1 MIRVITASKHY
12 APLMLRIISTY
23 LLSVVLLAA
32 TFSSQLY
39 ATDLTDCSGVV
50 FDPSI
55 IIEDGFDVPSGECAI
70 IDVNIGFIDGS
81 IIVEDNATLYIY
93 GNIDYIDGR
102 IQVHTGGQLFIYGD
116 IAGMSNDII
125 ADEGTIEMFGSVA
138 SEGKV
143 TINDPGVFQMTG
155 AQLHLSP
162 AGDIALD
169 NGSAMF
175 IMNDFSSVTL
185 DVGKF
190 DNKGNNSNIQLDE
203 SGNTLHTTDFQGSKG
218 DFLGTGPTY
227 SDIDPAQSKRIIVT
241 ETNGNT
247 ITAEDGP
254 SDYVSIVLGAPPTIS
269 LPVTITLFSSDL
281 GEGTV
286 STASV
291 TFTSLN
297 WDTPQVITITGT
309 NDNVAEGTRVYE
321 LITSNAVSGDLQ
333 YNGMIVPDVVVL
345 NRDNGLNGTSTYNI
359 FAPTAAGSTI
369 TSKEDSV
376 AIITVADLGFAD
388 DDGDDIDKLQVS
400 TLPVKG
406 ILFQDNAPQNN
417 AYDVGEELSV
427 NDELTKA
434 EIDNNEFNYIPDS
447 QEAGNS
453 YASFDFYVNDGEVY
467 SDASATITFDIVPVN
482 DSPVFTLTGD
492 LNVDDNQASYSY
504 LNFFSGAADG
514 DPELTQNLTYQI
526 STDDPS
532 IFSVLPSINF
542 GTGELTFTLAN
553 KASVV
558 ANITVTV
565 TDDGGTVNG
574 GLDETTK
581 TFKIKVFDEP
591 QSKPETIPAGS
602 YIVDMGS
609 LSPTIG
615 NSLKPYG
622 LIFDLTSNY
631 QVPVKIAIRMDKEKD
646 EIDFSH
652 EGRDYRGAPFIISA
666 EYRTDSVNAVLDE
679 WELQGVEGYTT
690 TTEAL
695 NVPIYVTFTAYTT
708 WTVDQDNEAIAAN
721 YFDNAGIPLTSYTV
735 KPPSALDGTDDIFI
749 LPHADPSWANHGNL
763 YNWNKSVDEG
773 GEGGWIWAGCH
784 AVSVL
789 ESLVNPADVTEQMN
803 FLTTN
808 SLVSYLAHDDGSV
821 PYSYDY
827 PAHPFMQ
834 FMQDLDAASV
844 NGSEQVYLP
853 SKAQG
858 SSWLSSTKIAVW
870 DPDQSDV
877 VNGVITD
884 GEAAVLAFG
893 HSFGDP
899 RNGKV
904 LYQGG
909 HDLDGGNIANIAAQR
924 AFFNFSILA
933 PVGKVPIVD
942 SISVPAYMDKAQD
955 YDLSISATTRDGST
969 PSYYWSSGCGGSF
982 DDPTSSTPT
991 YTSPSV
997 VTVTTCIITVTITDS
1012 NGRQTFESVSVT
1024 MTPNETPTFTSLTS
1038 PLEAGILTDEFEIT
1052 FAELEA
1058 ASDASDVEGPIAGYL
1073 VTNLYGGTLSL
1084 GTSSGVATPYA
1095 AGSNDTINASI
1106 NAYWAPSSTGV
1117 TSAFDIVAL
1126 DSEGSNSV
1134 TDIPVNI
1141 KVVGFSVTESG
1152 GTTVTSEAGGT
1163 DFISIVLDV
1172 QPTTDVQLDLVIS
1185 PASVASVNVASV
1197 TFDNTNWDTPQVI
1210 TITGQDDATPVDGDD
1225 PYTITFSVNTGAS
1238 DDDFDLMTD
1247 QVIAALNVDNDDPG
1261 FTITPLS
1268 GITVNES
1275 GTTANFTIS
1284 LQSSPSA
1291 AVDVTLWSNDLT
1303 EGDVNPKTFSF
1314 TNLNWNAANS
1324 FTVTGADDLVE
1335 DGDIN
1340 YLIVLDPAV
1349 SGDPTYDN
1357 MDPADVT
1364 VTTADND
1371 VSGIQ
1376 VTLSGGSTVTSETG
1390 TTDTIWVQLNT
1401 EPSSDVVIDVTS
1413 ADLSEGTVS
1422 PGQLTFTDTDWNVA
1436 QLVIVTGVNDNVDD
1450 GDIAYNLVL
1459 AVDDAASD
1467 DVYDA
1472 VPNQLVS
1479 VTNQNDDVAGILVSP
1494 TSLTMSESGAP
1505 GNFSI
1510 VLNSQPTQDVSIG
1523 VSSSN
1528 TGEATVNV
1536 SSVTFTPGTWNTPK
1550 QVAVTGQDDTQVDG
1564 NSSVTIL
1571 VATATSTDSKY
1582 SGMNPDD
1589 VAATIQDDDT
1599 ARFIVT
1605 PTSLSMN
1612 EGTTGTFDVVLGDEP
1627 QGTVNLTVSS
1637 SNSGQASIDFTN
1649 LSFDNTNWSVAQTVT
1664 VTGEEDANLISE
1676 SPSITIS
1683 VDASSDDAFDTLNNQ
1698 VVNVTLADN
1707 DLAGFTVTPLSL
1719 SVDEGS
1725 TNTFTVVLDAEP
1737 SSDVTISLTSSNTAA
1752 ATVDL
1757 SSVVFDNTD
1766 WSVAQT
1772 VTVTGVEDANL
1783 ISETPTIT
1791 ASIVDAS
1798 SDDAFDTLNN
1808 QVVNVT
1814 LADNDLAGF
1823 TVTPLSLS
1831 VNEGSTNTFTV
1842 VLDAEPSSDV
1852 TISLTSSNTAAAT
1865 VDLSSVVFD
1874 NTDWSVAQ
1882 TVTITGV
1889 EDANVL
1895 SETPTITASIVDASS
1910 DDAFDTLNNQV
1921 VNVTL
1926 ADNDLAGFTVTP
1938 LSLSVNEGSTNTFTV
1953 VLDAEPSS
1961 DVTISLTSSNTAAAT
1976 VDLSSVVFDNTD
1988 WSVAQTVT
1996 ITGVEDANVLSE
2008 TPTITASI
2016 VDASSDD
2023 AFDTL
2028 NNQVVNVTLADNDLA
2043 GFTVTP
2049 LSLSV
2054 NEGSTNTFTVVLD
2067 AEPSSDVTI
2076 SLTSSNTAA
2085 ATVDLSSVVFD
2096 NTDWS
2101 VAQTV
2106 TITGVEDANVISE
2119 TPTIT
2124 ASIVDA
2130 SSDDA
2135 FDTLNNQ
2142 VVNVTLADNDLAGF
2156 TVTPLSLSVN
2166 EGSTNTFTVVLDAEP
2181 SSDVTISLTSSNTAA
2196 ATVDLSS
2203 VVFDN
2208 TDWSVAQTVTI
2219 TGVEDA
2225 NVLSETPTITA
2236 SIVDASSDDAFD
2248 TLNNQVV
2255 NVTLADNDLAGFT
2268 VTPLSLSVNEGSTN
2282 TFTVVLDAEPSSDVT
2297 ISLTSS
2303 NTAAAT
2309 VDLSSVVFDNTDWS
2323 VAQTVTI
2330 TGVEDANVISE
2341 TPTIT
2346 ASIVDAS
2353 SDDAFD
2359 TLNNQVVNVTLAD
2372 NDLAGF
2378 TVTPLTLSVNEGS
2391 TNTFTVVLDAEPS
2404 SDVTIALTSSNTAAA
2419 TVDLSS
2425 VVFDNTDW
2433 SVAQTVTV
2441 TGVEDANLIS
2451 ETPTITASIV
2461 DASSDDA
2468 FDTLNN
2474 QVVNVTLA
2482 DNDLAGFTVTPLTL
2496 SVNEGSTN
2504 TFTVVLDA
2512 EPSSD
2517 VTIALTSSNT
2527 AAATVDLSNVVFDN
2541 TDWSVARTVTI
2552 TGVEDANLI
2561 SETPTITASI
2571 VDASSDDAFDTLNN
2585 QVVNVTLADNDLAGF
2600 TVTPLTLSVD
2610 EGSTNTFTVVLD
2622 AEPSSDVTISL
2633 TSSNTA
2639 AATVDLSSVVFDNT
2653 DWSVAQTVTVTGVED
2668 ANVISETPTITASI
2682 VDASSDDAFDTLNNQ
2697 VVNVTLADNDEAG
2710 FTVTPLT
2717 LSVSEGST
2725 NTFTVVLDAEPA
2737 SDVTIALT
2745 SSNTAAATVDL
2756 SSVVFDNTDWS
2767 VAQTVTITG
2776 VEDANVI
2783 SETPTITASVVD
2795 ASSDDA
2801 FDTLNNQVVN
2811 VTLADN
2817 DLAGFTVTPLTL
2829 SVNEGSTN
2837 TFTVVLDAEPAS
2849 DVTISLTS
2857 SNTAAAT
2864 VDLSSVVFDN
2874 ADWSVAQT
2882 VTITGVE
2889 DANVISETPTITA
2902 SVVDASS
2909 DDAFDTLNNQVVNV
2923 TLADNDL
2930 AGFTVTPL
2938 TLSVNEGSTNT
2949 FTVVLDAEP
2958 ADEVFIDFTSSDHT
2972 AAITDYSRMSFDATN
2987 WNISKTVTVSG
2998 VEDANL
3004 VSETPTI
3011 TLSVDA
3017 SSDDAFDT
3025 LNNQVVNV
3033 TLADNDLAGYTV
3045 TPLTLSVNE
3054 GSTNTFTVVLDAE
3067 PADEVFIDFTSSD
3080 HTAAIT
3086 DYSRMSFDATNWNIS
3101 KTVTVSGVEDANL
3114 VSETPT
3120 ITLSVDASSD
3130 DAFDTLNNQ
3139 VVNVTLADNDLAGYT
3154 VTPLTLSV
3162 NEGSTNTFTVVLD
3175 AEPADEVFIDFTSS
3189 DHTAAITDY
3198 SRMSF
3203 DATNWNISKTVT
3215 VSGVED
3221 ANLVSETPIIT
3232 LSVDAS
3238 SDDAFDTLANEE
3250 VNITLTDNDEA
3261 GFIVT
3266 PDLIDLEE
3274 GEAGSLSV
3282 VLSSAPSAEVT
3293 ITMANSHESIISLDQ
3308 LELTFTAG
3316 NWDTPQSVIVTA
3328 LEDDNMVSE
3337 TATITVSVSASA
3349 DASFAALTAKDVE
3362 VNVSDPDEAAFTVT
3376 PKDIST
3382 TEGSSATFNVVLNVE
3397 PTSPVFIDFESSDP
3411 AAGITDYSRISFD
3424 AGNWESP
3431 RVITVTGIEDM
3442 DLRSEALIIT
3452 ASVAATSDPEFV
3464 GLSAQDVSVSIADDD
3479 TAGLVVSPQ
3488 SLSVDENSS
3497 EIFDVRLSHEPLS
3510 DVVLSIT
3517 LSNDATLEINPV
3529 QITFTT
3535 ANWNLAQE
3543 IIVNASETGVLEDLK
3558 ETSTIS
3564 VSTSDD
3570 ALYLDAPDQ
3579 TVDLTVVSINNQP
3592 EITGQVLLETTED
3605 TPISIDLSDLM
3616 VSDVDNEYPTDF
3628 ELIIF
3633 NGSNYSISGNTITP
3647 AANYNGILTVPVAVN
3662 DGGLDSEV
3670 FDLEITVS
3678 DVNDAPSFVK
3688 GNDISINED
3697 TGKQSLD
3704 GWANSLSWGANNE
3717 SNQTLSFVFSTTND
3731 GLFESGPSMNE
3742 SGDLTFESKW
3752 NAFGTAEITVILKDD
3767 GGTLNGG
3774 VDTSEPQVFNL
3785 EILPVNDQPT
3795 IIKHTAPEV
3804 FSGVVFDIELTSL
3817 VVADPDNNFPEEFK
3831 LFVLEGDH
3839 YSFTGKSVIIDAGY
3853 TGALDIMVKVSD
3865 GELES
3870 EPYPYTVNTEV
3881 LDNVPP
3887 SIRSQEAVTIV
3898 EDSFYALTK
3907 ADLIIEDEDS
3917 SEDELSIEIQEGN
3930 LYQFDGLTI
3939 TPHENFNGLL
3949 AVNIVVNDG
3958 EELSEVF
3965 QFMIQVTPVNDA
3977 PITMADTFEV
3987 ALGETLTANVLEND
4001 ADIESDELTTQLN
4014 QNNTTHS
4021 EFELSGDGNFIFRSN
4036 DVIGEYVQF
4045 YTVCDKG
4052 APSMCA
4058 EGMIIITVV
4067 GEDFD
4072 GDGIPDDVEIGAGD
4086 TDEDGTPDY
4095 QDTDSDNDGLSD
4107 QLEAGDDPTEP
4118 VDTDG
4123 DGLPDYRD
4131 LDSDDDTRPD
4141 SIEGFDDCDNDG
4153 IANYIDADE
4162 LCERI
4167 LAAQGFSPNG
4177 DGINDEWII
4186 EGIDEYPDN
4195 VVQIFNRWGMIVW
4208 ESTGYN
4214 NGDNVWKGD
4223 NHSKKG
4229 VPDGTYF
4236 YIVSFGD
4243 HSGPIGSENRIQGFI
4258 VISR

>member
-1 MIRVITASKHY
+1 
-12 APLMLRIISTY
+12 MLRIISTY
-23 LLSVVLLAA
+23 LLSVVLWAA
-32 TFSSQLY
+32 TFSSQLL

-50 FDPSI
+50 FNPNI

-81 IIVEDNATLYIY
+81 IIVENNATLYIY
-93 GNIDYIDGR
+93 GNIDYIDGK
-102 IQVHTGGQLFIYGD
+102 IHVHTGGQLFIYGD

-125 ADEGTIEMFGSVA
+125 ADEGTIEMFGSVT

-169 NGSAMF
+169 GGSAMF
-175 IMNDFSSVTL
+175 IMNDFSSVTQDL
-185 DVGKF
+185 GKF

-203 SGNTLHTTDFQGSKG
+203 SGNTLYTIDFQGLKG
-218 DFLGTGPTY
+218 DFLGSGPTY
-227 SDIDPAQSKRIIVT
+227 SDIPPTQSKRIIVS

-247 ITAEDGP
+247 ITAENGP
-254 SDYVSIVLGAPPTIS
+254 SDYVSVVLGASPT
-269 LPVTITLFSSDL
+269 LPVTITLFSSDVA
-281 GEGTV
+281 EGTV
-286 STASV
+286 SPISI

-309 NDNVAEGTRVYE
+309 DDNVAERTRVYE

-345 NRDNGLNGTSTYNI
+345 NRDNGLNGTNTYNI
-359 FAPTAAGSTI
+359 FAPTADGSTI

-376 AIITVADLGFAD
+376 AVITVADLGFAD

-427 NDELTKA
+427 NDTITKA

-447 QEAGNS
+447 QEVGNS

-467 SDASATITFDIVPVN
+467 SDASATITFDIVAVN

-504 LNFFSGAADG
+504 LNFFSGAGDG

-532 IFSVLPSINF
+532 IFSVLPSIDF

-553 KASVV
+553 KVSVV

-581 TFKIKVFDEP
+581 TFKINVFDEP
-591 QSKPETIPAGS
+591 QSKLETIPAGS

-877 VNGVITD
+877 VNGIITD

-1073 VTNLYGGTLSL
+1073 VTNLNGGTLSL

-1106 NAYWAPSSTGV
+1106 NAYWTPSSTGF

-1185 PASVASVNVASV
+1185 PTSVASVNVASV

-1390 TTDTIWVQLNT
+1390 TTDTVWVQLNT

-1413 ADLSEGTVS
+1413 ANLSEGTVS
-1422 PGQLTFTDTDWNVA
+1422 PAQLTFTDTDWNVA
-1436 QLVIVTGVNDNVDD
+1436 QLIIVTGVNDNVDD
-1450 GDIAYNLVL
+1450 GDVTYNLVL

-1505 GNFSI
+1505 ENFSI
-1510 VLNSQPTQDVSIG
+1510 VLNSQPTQNVSIS

-1627 QGTVNLTVSS
+1627 QGTVNLTLSS
-1637 SNSGQASIDFTN
+1637 SNSAQASIDFTN
-1649 LSFDNTNWSVAQTVT
+1649 LSFDNSNWSVAQTVT

-1719 SVDEGS
+1719 SVNEGS

-1737 SSDVTISLTSSNTAA
+1737 SSDVMISLTSSNTAA

-1772 VTVTGVEDANL
+1772 VTV
-1783 ISETPTIT
+1783 
-1791 ASIVDAS
+1791 
-1798 SDDAFDTLNN
+1798 
-1808 QVVNVT
+1808 
-1814 LADNDLAGF
+1814 
-1823 TVTPLSLS
+1823 
-1831 VNEGSTNTFTV
+1831 
-1842 VLDAEPSSDV
+1842 
-1852 TISLTSSNTAAAT
+1852 
-1865 VDLSSVVFD
+1865 
-1874 NTDWSVAQ
+1874 
-1882 TVTITGV
+1882 
-1889 EDANVL
+1889 
-1895 SETPTITASIVDASS
+1895 
-1910 DDAFDTLNNQV
+1910 
-1921 VNVTL
+1921 
-1926 ADNDLAGFTVTP
+1926 
-1938 LSLSVNEGSTNTFTV
+1938 
-1953 VLDAEPSS
+1953 
-1961 DVTISLTSSNTAAAT
+1961 
-1976 VDLSSVVFDNTD
+1976 
-1988 WSVAQTVT
+1988 
-1996 ITGVEDANVLSE
+1996 
-2008 TPTITASI
+2008 
-2016 VDASSDD
+2016 
-2023 AFDTL
+2023 
-2028 NNQVVNVTLADNDLA
+2028 
-2043 GFTVTP
+2043 
-2049 LSLSV
+2049 
-2054 NEGSTNTFTVVLD
+2054 
-2067 AEPSSDVTI
+2067 
-2076 SLTSSNTAA
+2076 
-2085 ATVDLSSVVFD
+2085 
-2096 NTDWS
+2096 
-2101 VAQTV
+2101 
-2106 TITGVEDANVISE
+2106 
-2119 TPTIT
+2119 
-2124 ASIVDA
+2124 
-2130 SSDDA
+2130 
-2135 FDTLNNQ
+2135 
-2142 VVNVTLADNDLAGF
+2142 
-2156 TVTPLSLSVN
+2156 
-2166 EGSTNTFTVVLDAEP
+2166 
-2181 SSDVTISLTSSNTAA
+2181 
-2196 ATVDLSS
+2196 
-2203 VVFDN
+2203 
-2208 TDWSVAQTVTI
+2208 
-2219 TGVEDA
+2219 
-2225 NVLSETPTITA
+2225 
-2236 SIVDASSDDAFD
+2236 
-2248 TLNNQVV
+2248 
-2255 NVTLADNDLAGFT
+2255 
-2268 VTPLSLSVNEGSTN
+2268 
-2282 TFTVVLDAEPSSDVT
+2282 
-2297 ISLTSS
+2297 
-2303 NTAAAT
+2303 
-2309 VDLSSVVFDNTDWS
+2309 
-2323 VAQTVTI
+2323 
-2330 TGVEDANVISE
+2330 
-2341 TPTIT
+2341 
-2346 ASIVDAS
+2346 
-2353 SDDAFD
+2353 
-2359 TLNNQVVNVTLAD
+2359 
-2372 NDLAGF
+2372 
-2378 TVTPLTLSVNEGS
+2378 
-2391 TNTFTVVLDAEPS
+2391 
-2404 SDVTIALTSSNTAAA
+2404 
-2419 TVDLSS
+2419 
-2425 VVFDNTDW
+2425 
-2433 SVAQTVTV
+2433 
-2441 TGVEDANLIS
+2441 
-2451 ETPTITASIV
+2451 
-2461 DASSDDA
+2461 
-2468 FDTLNN
+2468 
-2474 QVVNVTLA
+2474 
-2482 DNDLAGFTVTPLTL
+2482 
-2496 SVNEGSTN
+2496 
-2504 TFTVVLDA
+2504 
-2512 EPSSD
+2512 
-2517 VTIALTSSNT
+2517 
-2527 AAATVDLSNVVFDN
+2527 
-2541 TDWSVARTVTI
+2541 
-2552 TGVEDANLI
+2552 
-2561 SETPTITASI
+2561 
-2571 VDASSDDAFDTLNN
+2571 
-2585 QVVNVTLADNDLAGF
+2585 
-2600 TVTPLTLSVD
+2600 
-2610 EGSTNTFTVVLD
+2610 
-2622 AEPSSDVTISL
+2622 
-2633 TSSNTA
+2633 
-2639 AATVDLSSVVFDNT
+2639 
-2653 DWSVAQTVTVTGVED
+2653 
-2668 ANVISETPTITASI
+2668 
-2682 VDASSDDAFDTLNNQ
+2682 
-2697 VVNVTLADNDEAG
+2697 
-2710 FTVTPLT
+2710 
-2717 LSVSEGST
+2717 
-2725 NTFTVVLDAEPA
+2725 
-2737 SDVTIALT
+2737 
-2745 SSNTAAATVDL
+2745 
-2756 SSVVFDNTDWS
+2756 
-2767 VAQTVTITG
+2767 TG

-2829 SVNEGSTN
+2829 SVSEGSTN
-2837 TFTVVLDAEPAS
+2837 TFTVVLDAEPSS

-2874 ADWSVAQT
+2874 TDWSVART

-2902 SVVDASS
+2902 SIVDASSDDAFDTLNNQVVNVTLADNDEAGFTLTPLSLSVNEGGTNTFTVVLDAEPADEVFIDFTSSDHSAAITDYSRMSFDATNWNISKTVTVSGVEDANLVSETPTITLSVDASS

-2938 TLSVNEGSTNT
+2938 SLSVNEGSTNT

-3004 VSETPTI
+3004 VSETP
-3011 TLSVDA
+3011 V
-3017 SSDDAFDT
+3017 
-3025 LNNQVVNV
+3025 
-3033 TLADNDLAGYTV
+3033 
-3045 TPLTLSVNE
+3045 
-3054 GSTNTFTVVLDAE
+3054 
-3067 PADEVFIDFTSSD
+3067 
-3080 HTAAIT
+3080 
-3086 DYSRMSFDATNWNIS
+3086 
-3101 KTVTVSGVEDANL
+3101 
-3114 VSETPT
+3114 
-3120 ITLSVDASSD
+3120 
-3130 DAFDTLNNQ
+3130 
-3139 VVNVTLADNDLAGYT
+3139 
-3154 VTPLTLSV
+3154 
-3162 NEGSTNTFTVVLD
+3162 
-3175 AEPADEVFIDFTSS
+3175 
-3189 DHTAAITDY
+3189 
-3198 SRMSF
+3198 
-3203 DATNWNISKTVT
+3203 
-3215 VSGVED
+3215 
-3221 ANLVSETPIIT
+3221 IT

-3266 PDLIDLEE
+3266 PDLINLEE

-3293 ITMANSHESIISLDQ
+3293 ISMANSHESIISLDQ

-3349 DASFAALTAKDVE
+3349 DASFTALTAKDVE

-3382 TEGSSATFNVVLNVE
+3382 TEGSSATFNVVLNIE

-3688 GNDISINED
+3688 GNDISIDED

-3785 EILPVNDQPT
+3785 EILPINDQPT

-3853 TGALDIMVKVSD
+3853 TGALDVMVKVSD

-3917 SEDELSIEIQEGN
+3917 SEDELSIEIQQGN

-4021 EFELSGDGNFIFRSN
+4021 EFELSEDGNFIFRSN

-4141 SIEGFDDCDNDG
+4141 HIEGFDDCDNDG

-4214 NGDNVWKGD
+4214 NGDNAWKGD

-4236 YIVSFGD
+4236 YIVSFGH